1 MLRPETDMK
10 LIKTNFLKV
19 DTSRLTAACGQMV
32 FVADTD
38 YLYTDILIRV

>member
-10 LIKTNFLKV
+10 LIKMNFLKV

-32 FVADTD
+32 F
-38 YLYTDILIRV
+38 LLILITFILIY